1 MRKFVSLLL
10 IFAVLFTFTACTET
24 PSGKAS
30 EGISAGN
37 EVSQTDS
44 SENAAAIERAAGIS
58 VGETD
63 RVEVSYERR
72 DFRTSFSSPDEVEA
86 LVALW
91 KNVVPGKPCAE
102 EACAQRIVRF
112 DFCRG
117 ETRLFSITLG
127 YDRQAS
133 PLLLVTKNGETQV
146 FSAEDTV
153 ISDIMTQS
161 ERLRLGNCYLPN
173 TERTDQKPTLS
184 FENLTSVRFVQ
195 NASTGVEV
203 RFTDPSMIRTLT
215 SLLQTQTFEP
225 SSAQTQRD
233 SVCWLEFYKTE
244 NTPAFCIGLDPDVIV
259 WDGKCFAW
267 SAPSALEETLCD
279 TVNRLR
285 LGENADPQTVP
296 SVEDGAV
303 HSWEDLGISFDAVH
317 KVRYVE
323 KGIGETGTFSDPQ
336 TVKEIL
342 EKWKTLRYTEKS
354 DPKAEDACVFE
365 FFKNVEDVTPAFLV
379 ELLPFAVTMNGKRY
393 GPYALENET
402 LADDLLRQVMMER

>member
-1 MRKFVSLLL
+1 MKKTVGLLL
-10 IFAVLFTFTACTET
+10 VFAVLVTFAACEKTM
-24 PSGKAS
+24 SGKPS
-30 EGISAGN
+30 EVNSAN
-37 EVSQTDS
+37 EMSQTDS
-44 SENAAAIERAAGIS
+44 SENAAAIERMAGIS

-63 RVEVSYERR
+63 CVEFSYARR
-72 DFRTSFSSPDEVEA
+72 DFRTSFSSPDQVEA

-102 EACAQRIVRF
+102 EACVQRIVRF
-112 DFCRG
+112 DFYRE
-117 ETRLFSITLG
+117 ETQLFSITLG
-127 YDRQAS
+127 YDQQAS
-133 PLLLVTKNGETQV
+133 PLLLVTKNEETQV
-146 FSAEDTV
+146 FSAEDAV
-153 ISDIMTQS
+153 ISEIMTQS

-173 TERTDQKPTLS
+173 AERTDQKPTLS

-215 SLLQTQTFEP
+215 TLLQTQTFEP
-225 SSAQTQRD
+225 SSAQRQRD

-244 NTPAFCIGLDPDVIV
+244 NTPSFCIGLDPDVIV

-267 SAPSALEETLCD
+267 SAPSALEETLCN

-296 SVEDGAV
+296 SDEDGAV
-303 HSWEDLGISFDAVH
+303 HSWEDLGISFDAVR

-336 TVKEIL
+336 TVKGIL
-342 EKWKTLRYTEKS
+342 EKWKTLQYTEKS
-354 DPKAEDACVFE
+354 EPKAEDACVFE
-365 FFKNVEDVTPAFLV
+365 FFKNVEDITPAFIV

-393 GPYALENET
+393 GPYALESET
-402 LADDLLRQVMMER
+402 LADDLLRQVMTER